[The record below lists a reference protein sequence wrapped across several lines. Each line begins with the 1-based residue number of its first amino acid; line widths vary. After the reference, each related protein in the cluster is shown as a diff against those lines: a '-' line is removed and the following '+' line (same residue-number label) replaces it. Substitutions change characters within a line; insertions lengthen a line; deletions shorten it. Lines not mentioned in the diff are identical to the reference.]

1 MKGSTKSARSQLC
14 ARGGA
19 VPDTP
24 RVWLKAFWGFD
35 PKDEGYLRF
44 TRPGDRGHFLAEA
57 RPGDLVLIYGA
68 LTVSSTADGPL
79 KRWDQPR
86 EQTYAQ
92 SRS

>member
-35 PKDEGYLRF
+35 PKGEGYLRF

-79 KRWDQPR
+79 KR
-86 EQTYAQ
+86 
-92 SRS
+92 